1 LAERFGQSG
10 ASGLFSM
17 GSNVFKP
24 NLFTNG
30 VNTIDNLI
38 ATYSDNR
45 MVPSRSR

>member
-1 LAERFGQSG
+1 
-10 ASGLFSM
+10 M

-30 VNTIDNLI
+30 PTTIDSLI

-45 MVPSRSR
+45 MAPSRSR